1 MVLREGLVWAIVEG
15 LFDLGAEDV
24 ASEVV
29 GSRVGEFGLLC
40 QMGISLGP
48 QSKDRA
54 PDGLDKTL
62 YPAVSDFAGVLGLG
76 ADAISL
82 CPFVGEAAVEGVGP
96 TQRGLRG
103 VGSLDSSE
111 VLGSEFGLLVR
122 VGGPGCWKS
131 VSVGGV
137 GLEAAQ
143 PMTKAVG

>member
-1 MVLREGLVWAIVEG
+1 M
-15 LFDLGAEDV
+15 
-24 ASEVV
+24 
-29 GSRVGEFGLLC
+29 GEFGLLF
-40 QMGISLGP
+40 QMGVALGP
-48 QSKDRA
+48 QSQDRA
-54 PDGLDKTL
+54 PDSLDETL
-62 YPAVSDFAGVLGLG
+62 YPAVGDFAGVLGLG
-76 ADAISL
+76 ANAVSFR
-82 CPFVGEAAVEGVGP
+82 PFIGEAAVEGVGP

-111 VLGSEFGLLVR
+111 VLGSELGLLVR